1 MPQENTDIHGRL
13 LKRTWVVAREVRLYR
28 SAMGP
33 LVLDVDTGEDAALAI
48 LLAITDGMPLDTII
62 TSYGRT
68 TIENATYNTASVV
81 ELTSANV
88 EVWMGASGP
97 LSPNPHLREGEHQPK
112 GASDF
117 VGNNGLYG
125 VTLTPP
131 QRVTIRRFADGHQA
145 EEIARRLREKG
156 PVHYCV
162 TGPCTNLA
170 LLCQLLGPDVKNVIS
185 RVTMMGGA
193 FATSGTSGPKGADG
207 KQVAEFNVYCDPV
220 ATDVVIRSGLP
231 VSIVSL
237 DSTRHLVVPKARA
250 RALKATGPCAEFA
263 RTLMNKF
270 FNSLGSS
277 HDQPFALHAAAA
289 LWLTERDRTPFV
301 PRSVTVDLTPQKFG
315 STRLEA
321 TGTPVNLY
329 MLSAQRS
336 NQVIYEIL
344 QKLSL
349 DDPV

>member
-1 MPQENTDIHGRL
+1 MPQEPGDIDVRL
-13 LKRTWVVAREVRLYR
+13 SKRTWVVARGVRLYR
-28 SAMGP
+28 SAMEP
-33 LVLDVDTGEDAALAI
+33 LVLDVDTGEDDALAI

-97 LSPNPHLREGEHQPK
+97 LSPNAHATDGDLKSKSGSEFA
-112 GASDF
+112 GA
-117 VGNNGLYG
+117 NGLCG

-145 EEIARRLREKG
+145 EEIARRLSAKG

-185 RVTMMGGA
+185 RVTIMGGA

-207 KQVAEFNVYCDPV
+207 KQVAE
-220 ATDVVIRSGLP
+220 G
-231 VSIVSL
+231 
-237 DSTRHLVVPKARA
+237 
-250 RALKATGPCAEFA
+250 
-263 RTLMNKF
+263 
-270 FNSLGSS
+270 
-277 HDQPFALHAAAA
+277 
-289 LWLTERDRTPFV
+289 
-301 PRSVTVDLTPQKFG
+301 
-315 STRLEA
+315 
-321 TGTPVNLY
+321 
-329 MLSAQRS
+329 
-336 NQVIYEIL
+336 
-344 QKLSL
+344 
-349 DDPV
+349 